1 MDVIEREARKLELF
15 FQSFEVG
22 EYTRYSVTASLGAAI
37 YTCDGTTFEELYKN
51 ADKALYYVKQHGKKQ
66 LVFYNQDQK
75 FEKKDEDE

>member
-37 YTCDGTTFEELYKN
+37 YSIDGSSFEELYKN
-51 ADKALYYVKQHGKKQ
+51 ADKALYFVKQHGKKQ
-66 LVFYNQDQK
+66 LVFYKQDQK
-75 FEKKDEDE
+75 FNKKEEEE